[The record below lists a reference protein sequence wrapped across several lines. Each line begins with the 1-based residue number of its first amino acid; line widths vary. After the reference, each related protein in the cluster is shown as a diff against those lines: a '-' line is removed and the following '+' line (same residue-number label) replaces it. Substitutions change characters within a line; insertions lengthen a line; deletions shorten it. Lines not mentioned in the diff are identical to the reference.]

1 MEKIMLDFNSKFGRT
16 IKKHL
21 KNQYFVW
28 LTTVDAKGTPQPR
41 PVWFI
46 WEDDSF
52 LIFSPPNAYKVKH
65 LRNNPKVSLHFN
77 TSDEAGEK
85 DVIIFIGEA
94 VIDKKVLPAHKV
106 KAYLKKYRTGIIGLN
121 MTSEGFS
128 EEYSTA
134 IRIKPTEVRGWV

>member
-1 MEKIMLDFNSKFGRT
+1 MLDFNSKFGRT

-28 LTTVDAKGTPQPR
+28 LTTVDSKGTPQPR

-52 LIFSPPNAYKVKH
+52 LIFSQPNAYKVKH
-65 LRNNPKVSLHFN
+65 LKNNPKVSLHFN
-77 TSDEAGEK
+77 TSDASGEK

-94 VIDKKVLPAHKV
+94 VFDKKIPPANKIRT
-106 KAYLKKYRTGIIGLN
+106 YMKKYKTGIIGLN
-121 MTSEGFS
+121 ASPEEFS
-128 EEYSTA
+128 KEYSTA

>member
-1 MEKIMLDFNSKFGRT
+1 MLDFNSKFGRT

-28 LTTVDAKGTPQPR
+28 LTTVDSKGTPQPR

-52 LIFSPPNAYKVKH
+52 LIFSQPNAYKVKH
-65 LRNNPKVSLHFN
+65 IKNNPKVSLNFN
-77 TSDEAGEK
+77 TTDEDGEK

-94 VIDKKVLPAHKV
+94 VIDKKVPPAQKI
-106 KAYLKKYRTGIIGLN
+106 KSYMKKYKTGIIGLD
-121 MTSEGFS
+121 MTPESFS
-128 EEYSTA
+128 KEYSTA
-134 IRIKPTEVRGWV
+134 IRIKTAEVRGWV

>member
-1 MEKIMLDFNSKFGRT
+1 MLDLNSKFGRVV
-16 IKKHL
+16 KKHL
-21 KNQYFVW
+21 KNEYFVW

-52 LIFSPPNAYKVKH
+52 LIFSQPNAYKVKH
-65 LRNNPKVSLHFN
+65 VKNNPKVSLHFN

-85 DVIIFIGEA
+85 DVIVFVGQA
-94 VIDKKVLPAHKV
+94 VFDKEVPPPHQV
-106 KAYLKKYRTGIIGLN
+106 KAYLKKYKTGIIGLN
-121 MTSEGFS
+121 ATPESFS

-134 IRIKPTEVRGWV
+134 IRIKPKEVRGWV

>member
-1 MEKIMLDFNSKFGRT
+1 MLDFNSKFGRT

-46 WEDDSF
+46 WEEDSF
-52 LIFSPPNAYKVKH
+52 LIFSQPNAYKVKH
-65 LRNNPKVSLHFN
+65 VKNNPKVSLHFN
-77 TSDEAGEK
+77 TTDNAGEK
-85 DVIIFIGEA
+85 DVIVFYGQA
-94 VIDKKVLPAHKV
+94 SIDNKTLPAHKLP
-106 KAYLKKYRTGIIGLN
+106 AYMRKYKTGILGLN
-121 MTSEGFS
+121 ATPKEFS